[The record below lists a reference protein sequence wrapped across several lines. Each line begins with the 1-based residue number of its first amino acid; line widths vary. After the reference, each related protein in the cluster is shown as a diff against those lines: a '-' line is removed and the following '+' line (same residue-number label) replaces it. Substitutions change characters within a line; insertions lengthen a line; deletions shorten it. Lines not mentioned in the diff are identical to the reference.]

1 MTAQHTH
8 AAKEHFTA
16 SKIKIFQPNKSQRKR
31 QQFTEITKLR
41 MVCLHV
47 PNN

>member
-16 SKIKIFQPNKSQRKR
+16 SKN
-31 QQFTEITKLR
+31 
-41 MVCLHV
+41 
-47 PNN
+47 